1 MKTRYQRNGPKT
13 PKAVVRLGIV
23 LMLLGVALYLY
34 LTSGIGGGLGKGGSA
49 VILLLIGLGFG
60 IFTVG
65 TVRYLKALEVEAKKA
80 VESAEQETT
89 CAEQG
94 ERTEK
99 QKKRE
104 ELDTMLSAGLI
115 SRDEYDCA
123 RKKYEE

>member
-1 MKTRYQRNGPKT
+1 M
-13 PKAVVRLGIV
+13 
-23 LMLLGVALYLY
+23 LMSIYKRVCAKY
-34 LTSGIGGGLGKGGSA
+34 SGWEKLMSVA

-80 VESAEQETT
+80 VESAEQEKT

-104 ELDTMLSAGLI
+104 ELDTMFSAGLI

>member
-34 LTSGIGGGLGKGGSA
+34 LTSGIGGGLDKGGSA
-49 VILLLIGLGFG
+49 VILLLGLGFA

-80 VESAEQETT
+80 VESAEQEKA

>member
-1 MKTRYQRNGPKT
+1 MKTRYQRNDPKT

-80 VESAEQETT
+80 VESAEQEKT

-94 ERTEK
+94 ERTVK

-104 ELDTMLSAGLI
+104 ELDTMFSAGLI

>member
-1 MKTRYQRNGPKT
+1 MVIKNLENKI
-13 PKAVVRLGIV
+13 KLVGIV
-23 LMLLGVALYLY
+23 CSLFLVGCIVISISSI
-34 LTSGIGGGLGKGGSA
+34 LTARGMVSDAQKKVYVLDGN
-49 VILLLIGLGFG
+49 VPILVERR
-60 IFTVG
+60 TMDE
-65 TVRYLKALEVEAKKA
+65 TLEVEAKKA
-80 VESAEQETT
+80 VESAEQEKT

-104 ELDTMLSAGLI
+104 ELHTMLSAGLI

>member
-80 VESAEQETT
+80 VESAEQEKA

-104 ELDTMLSAGLI
+104 ELDTMFSAGLI